1 MHCVTKI
8 ISGGQTG
15 ADQAG
20 LWAARDLG
28 LLTGGWMPRGF
39 LTERGHDP
47 ELAAMFGM
55 TAHNSATNKERTLA
69 NIMSSD
75 GTLIFGDDG
84 QPGSALTRILCIE
97 RKKPL
102 RIVCWDCT
110 DGFIDHWNTE
120 QKRIDYVSMWL
131 ERHQIATLNIAGN
144 RESRAPGIFAACR
157 QFLVSVLQV

>member
-1 MHCVTKI
+1 MHYVTKI

-55 TAHNSATNKERTLA
+55 TAHKSASYKPRTQA
-69 NIMSSD
+69 NIRDSD
-75 GTLIFGDDG
+75 GTLIFGDDSSTG
-84 QPGSALTRILCIE
+84 TALTRVLCLAAA
-97 RKKPL
+97 KPL
-102 RIVCWDCT
+102 KIVVWDYD
-110 DGFIDHWNTE
+110 DGFVDYWTPE
-120 QKRIDYVSMWL
+120 QNRIESVRNWL
-131 ERHQIATLNIAGN
+131 ERHHIATLNVAGN
-144 RESRAPGIFAACR
+144 RESRAPGIFAECR
-157 QFLVSVLQV
+157 KFMVSVLG